1 MSNTTLFTEQKNIKK
16 TRGQK
21 NKKTKNKQNR
31 KKTKKGKTKKNK
43 ERKKDKPYVY
53 EDCRSQDLQHPSSSI
68 HIGTVK
74 KKPPISLIS
83 STQMK

>member
-1 MSNTTLFTEQKNIKK
+1 MSNTTLFTEQKNIKR
-16 TRGQK
+16 TK
-21 NKKTKNKQNR
+21 NKKQKTNKTEKNKE
-31 KKTKKGKTKKNK
+31 GKTKKNK

-74 KKPPISLIS
+74 KKPPINLINSLIC
-83 STQMK
+83 TLK